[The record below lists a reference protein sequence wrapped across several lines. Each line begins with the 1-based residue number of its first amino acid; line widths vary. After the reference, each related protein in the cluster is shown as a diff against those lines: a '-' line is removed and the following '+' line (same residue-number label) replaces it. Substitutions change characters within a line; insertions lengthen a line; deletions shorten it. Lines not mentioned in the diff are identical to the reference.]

1 MKSLGLVGLLA
12 LLGTGCY
19 REYGPG
25 PVAPMGNIQP
35 DPVAVAGPPGGAVD
49 PGYAYDQPNAQ
60 DLALPGYPA
69 GYPQGY
75 PAGSE
80 EGQPADPYAADGAGG
95 GSNEMGNVTDA
106 QIDATLAPY
115 GQWAETEEYGRIWRP
130 DATVVGAG
138 FTPYETC
145 GSWVWTDYGWT
156 YSCDFTWGWLP
167 FHYGNWDFFDGGW
180 AWIPDYT
187 WGPGWVDWRY
197 GGGYVGWRPSRPRD
211 IVRDHRG
218 SRPYVPKSSREGR
231 DSHWRFVA
239 EQSLGRG
246 RVHGNLIS
254 ASQGL
259 SSTVTVSRPPF
270 RGQYTAS
277 AAQLMSRGRGDV
289 ASRNT
294 NPGRPAY
301 RGQSVGRYP
310 STFDNR
316 TYPRGVQPPRY
327 SGSRP
332 AYPPRGDQRQPTRVE
347 PGRTYQPPRG
357 NAYQPSRGYNPPSRG
372 TYNPPSGGS
381 YNPPS
386 RPSGGSYNPPSR
398 PSGGSYNPPSRPS
411 GGSYN
416 PPSRPSGGSP
426 SRPSGGSYNPPSR
439 PSSSGSSSARPSS
452 SSSSS
457 SRGSSSSS
465 SSSSGSSSRGSSSS
479 SSGSRGKR

>member
-1 MKSLGLVGLLA
+1 
-12 LLGTGCY
+12 
-19 REYGPG
+19 
-25 PVAPMGNIQP
+25 MGNIQP

-49 PGYAYDQPNAQ
+49 PGYAYDQPSAQ
-60 DLALPGYPA
+60 DPALPGYPA
-69 GYPQGY
+69 GYPEGY
-75 PAGSE
+75 PAGGE
-80 EGQPADPYAADGAGG
+80 DGQPADPYAASASGG
-95 GSNEMGNVTDA
+95 GGDEMGSVTDA

-115 GQWAETEEYGRIWRP
+115 GQWAESEEYGRVWRP

-156 YSCDFTWGWLP
+156 YNCDFNWGWLP

-211 IVRDHRG
+211 VVRDHRG
-218 SRPYVPKSSREGR
+218 NRPYVPKSSREGR

-246 RVHGNLIS
+246 RVHGNLVS
-254 ASQGL
+254 PSRGL
-259 SSTVTVSRPPF
+259 PATATVSRPPF
-270 RGQYTAS
+270 RGQYTVS
-277 AAQLMSRGRGDV
+277 AAQLMSRGRGV
-289 ASRNT
+289 ASRT
-294 NPGRPAY
+294 NPYTAGRPAY
-301 RGQSVGRYP
+301 RGQQNVGRYP

-316 TYPRGVQPPRY
+316 SYPRGVQPPRY

-332 AYPPRGDQRQPTRVE
+332 AYPPRGDGRQPTRVE

-357 NAYQPSRGYNPPSRG
+357 NSNPYQPSRGYNPPARG
-372 TYNPPSGGS
+372 TYNPPARPSGG

-386 RPSGGSYNPPSR
+386 RPSGGTYSPPSRPSAPSR
-398 PSGGSYNPPSRPS
+398 PSGGSYSPPSRP
-411 GGSYN
+411 
-416 PPSRPSGGSP
+416 
-426 SRPSGGSYNPPSR
+426 
-439 PSSSGSSSARPSS
+439 
-452 SSSSS
+452 
-457 SRGSSSSS
+457 SSSS

-479 SSGSRGKR
+479 GSSSRGSSSSGSRGKR

>member
-49 PGYAYDQPNAQ
+49 PGYAYDQPNVQ
-60 DLALPGYPA
+60 DPALPGYPA
-69 GYPQGY
+69 GYPEGY

-80 EGQPADPYAADGAGG
+80 DGQPADPYAAEASGG
-95 GSNEMGNVTDA
+95 GGDEMGNVTDA

-115 GQWAETEEYGRIWRP
+115 GQWSESEEYGRVWRP
-130 DATVVGAG
+130 DATVVGAS

-156 YSCDFTWGWLP
+156 YSCDWNWGWLP

-197 GGGYVGWRPSRPRD
+197 GGGYVGWRPSRPRE

-218 SRPYVPKSSREGR
+218 NRPYVPKSSREGR

-239 EQSLGRG
+239 ENSLGRG
-246 RVHGNLIS
+246 RVHGNLVAPS
-254 ASQGL
+254 HAL
-259 SSTVTVSRPPF
+259 AATATVSRLPF
-270 RGQYTAS
+270 RGRSTVS
-277 AAQLMSRGRGDV
+277 AAALMSRGRGNV
-289 ASRNT
+289 SRT
-294 NPGRPAY
+294 NPYAAPGRPAY

-327 SGSRP
+327 SNSRGT
-332 AYPPRGDQRQPTRVE
+332 YPPRYDQRQPTRVE
-347 PGRTYQPPRG
+347 PGRTYQPPRPG
-357 NAYQPSRGYNPPSRG
+357 VYQQPSRGSNPPSRG
-372 TYNPPSGGS
+372 TYNPPSRPSGGYNPPS
-381 YNPPS
+381 RPSGGYNPPS
-386 RPSGGSYNPPSR
+386 RPSGGSYSPPSR
-398 PSGGSYNPPSRPS
+398 PSGGSYSPPSRS
-411 GGSYN
+411 
-416 PPSRPSGGSP
+416 
-426 SRPSGGSYNPPSR
+426 
-439 PSSSGSSSARPSS
+439 SSSGSSARPSS
-452 SSSSS
+452 SSSGS
-457 SRGSSSSS
+457 SRGSSSS
-465 SSSSGSSSRGSSSS
+465 GSSRGSSSS
-479 SSGSRGKR
+479 GGSRGKR